1 MSCFV
6 YFNTDSN
13 KFNFIKS
20 DGSLQISNG
29 QPIIKTSNAELKYI
43 DAIDQ
48 FDKYTVD
55 LKADNR
61 YIIHINF
68 NAINN
73 DICFI
78 DDISLE
84 EALNKYCIEVV
95 DSAGNIL
102 TKYILA
108 DSTNP
113 IIHFSTTL
121 FVENTDSIIIQSNYN
136 NLKTYEH
143 GCSVLLETF

>member
-1 MSCFV
+1 MQFV
-6 YFNTDSN
+6 YFNTTSN
-13 KFNFIKS
+13 KLNFVS
-20 DGSLQISNG
+20 GDGSLQISNG

-121 FVENTDSIIIQSNYN
+121 FVENTDSITIQSNYN

>member
-1 MSCFV
+1 MQFV
-6 YFNTDSN
+6 YFNTASN
-13 KFNFIKS
+13 KFNFVS
-20 DGSLQISNG
+20 GDGSLQISNG

-43 DAIDQ
+43 EAIDQ

>member
-1 MSCFV
+1 MQFV
-6 YFNTDSN
+6 YFNTTSN
-13 KFNFIKS
+13 KFNFVS
-20 DGSLQISNG
+20 GDGSLQISNG

-121 FVENTDSIIIQSNYN
+121 FVENTDSITIQSNYN

>member
-1 MSCFV
+1 MQFV
-6 YFNTDSN
+6 YFNTTSN
-13 KFNFIKS
+13 KLNFVS
-20 DGSLQISNG
+20 GDGSLQISNG

>member
-1 MSCFV
+1 MFSPFTSC
-6 YFNTDSN
+6 
-13 KFNFIKS
+13 
-20 DGSLQISNG
+20 
-29 QPIIKTSNAELKYI
+29 
-43 DAIDQ
+43 
-48 FDKYTVD
+48 
-55 LKADNR
+55 

-121 FVENTDSIIIQSNYN
+121 FVENTDSITIQSNYN

>member
-1 MSCFV
+1 MQFV
-6 YFNTDSN
+6 YFNTTSN
-13 KFNFIKS
+13 KLNFVS
-20 DGSLQISNG
+20 GDGSLQISNG

-68 NAINN
+68 NVINN

>member
-1 MSCFV
+1 MQFV
-6 YFNTDSN
+6 YFNTASN
-13 KFNFIKS
+13 KFNFVNG

-121 FVENTDSIIIQSNYN
+121 FVENTDSITIQSNYN

>member
-1 MSCFV
+1 MQFV
-6 YFNTDSN
+6 YFNTASN
-13 KFNFIKS
+13 KFNFING